1 MLHTAGQ
8 IGAHQITLT
17 AGEGI
22 DQWDEIS
29 SACRYLGY
37 RGWYDYVHTMA
48 LFAMQQRG
56 HHLFFPSLD
65 VGAMPWHELRKMR
78 DAVANARLMLHSIDN
93 NLQTEIAHRDAP
105 HKCLERRLAA
115 LEEMASVGIPMVTGI
130 HVGIGESEETW
141 GQTARI
147 VSDIHRRHGSIQ
159 NFVVLPFEPQPYSLM
174 AAFPPVTAEVF
185 LRAVRT
191 VRDNLH
197 PSIMLSP
204 EIGMRLELLPDLDQL
219 GVSDIGSVT
228 LGNSEHL
235 ALDTRSAIQHIMIDP
250 SGLDLSQRMAITED
264 FIARRAL
271 PDDLANNI
279 QRFSRFMEQTR
290 GLDRQRPTDSQ
301 SGSGRNDVRPS
312 NHDTVA

>member
-8 IGAHQITLT
+8 IGAHQITLSS
-17 AGEGI
+17 GEGI

-37 RGWYDYVHTMA
+37 QGWYDYVHAMA
-48 LFAMQQRG
+48 LFVLQQRG

-78 DAVANARLMLHSIDN
+78 NAVASVRLMLHSIDN
-93 NLQTEIAHRDAP
+93 KLQTEIAHRDSP

-130 HVGIGESEETW
+130 QIGIGESEETW

-159 NFVVLPFEPQPYSLM
+159 NFVVFPFEPQPYSLM
-174 AAFPPVTAEVF
+174 ASFPPVTADLF

-197 PSIMLSP
+197 PSILLSP

-219 GVSDIGSVT
+219 GITDIGSIT

-235 ALDTRSAIQHIMIDP
+235 DLDTRSAVHHIMIDP
-250 SGLDLSQRMAITED
+250 SGVDLEQRMAVCKD

-271 PDDLANNI
+271 PEDLANNI
-279 QRFSRFMEQTR
+279 QRFERFMEQTR
-290 GLDRQRPTDSQ
+290 GLDRQRPTDNQ
-301 SGSGRNDVRPS
+301 SGSSRHETHSS
-312 NHDTVA
+312 NHDSVA